1 MNNKLFIGNLDYS
14 VTSGDLKDFLAAK
27 WEITEC
33 RVIEGKG
40 FAFVTFGD
48 ADGANQAKEE
58 LNDTEFKGRKLKI
71 DFAKENNNRD
81 RDRGGR
87 NFSRGGSGGGGGFK
101 QRY

>member
-14 VTSGDLKDFLAAK
+14 VSSEELKAFLSEK

-40 FAFVTFGD
+40 FGFVTFAE
-48 ADGANQAKEE
+48 ADGAAQAKEE
-58 LNDTEFKGRKLKI
+58 LSDSEFKGRKLKI

-81 RDRGGR
+81 RDR
-87 NFSRGGSGGGGGFK
+87 SGGGGRERDRGGYK